1 MAILVVNLIWNQL
14 KLQQVSTPLRD
25 NKSISLRNKSQ
36 LKMERPTFNPDVVE
50 DRRNIFK
57 VGHTYLVLPAY
68 IKDMEEGSSLQRASP
83 YSCQQVYSFMSIR
96 TYFFSYQIFSSF
108 TFQMLSQKSPIPSSC
123 PAPQTTHFCMLA
135 RHSPVLG
142 HLIFTKPRA
151 SLLIDG
157 QLGHPLLHM
166 QLETQIWEVLV
177 S

>member
-25 NKSISLRNKSQ
+25 NKSISLRNKIQ
-36 LKMERPTFNPDVVE
+36 LKMERHTFNPDFLRIE
-50 DRRNIFK
+50 DTPK
-57 VGHTYLVLPAY
+57 TGSYLVLPAY